1 MIKVFIGEDH
11 EIVRDGLKS
20 LLTDIPGVSVVGEA
34 ANGKEIIETIPGD
47 TDIVLMDINMPV
59 MNGIE
64 TTKQIQQKYDGINV
78 LVLSMMDHENY
89 VAEMFNAGAKGY
101 MLKNTGKEELLYAL
115 KRIKEGGMY
124 VSPEI
129 MAKSLEKMVLLS
141 RENQRSVSSVAL
153 SKRELEVLKLLAEGL
168 TNNEIAEKLFTSRRT
183 IETHRKNLIDKTASK
198 NTAALIR
205 FAIMN
210 GIIN

>member
-1 MIKVFIGEDH
+1 
-11 EIVRDGLKS
+11 
-20 LLTDIPGVSVVGEA
+20 
-34 ANGKEIIETIPGD
+34 
-47 TDIVLMDINMPV
+47 
-59 MNGIE
+59 
-64 TTKQIQQKYDGINV
+64 
-78 LVLSMMDHENY
+78 
-89 VAEMFNAGAKGY
+89 MFNAGAKGY

>member
-20 LLTDIPGVSVVGEA
+20 LLRDTPGVSVVGEA
-34 ANGKEIIETIPGD
+34 ANGKEIIDNIPGD

-59 MNGIE
+59 LNGIE

-141 RENQRSVSSVAL
+141 RENQRSVSNVAL

>member
-20 LLTDIPGVSVVGEA
+20 LLRDTPGVSVVGEA
-34 ANGKEIIETIPGD
+34 ANGKEIIDNIPGD

-64 TTKQIQQKYDGINV
+64 TTKQIHQKYDGINV

-129 MAKSLEKMVLLS
+129 MARSLEKMVLLS
-141 RENQRSVSSVAL
+141 RENQRSVSNVAL
-153 SKRELEVLKLLAEGL
+153 SKRELEVLKLLAEGF